1 MNTGVPQVFLFV
13 EELTPAPVL
22 PIQTEKDFLVTGAIL
37 FQSSYEGQEGVYQTF
52 TAFSPG
58 RRGALEESVEW
69 LKEDYVEGRYKG
81 KVLTDF
87 DERVSRFENAVFS
100 LESIFTDPSAG
111 LMTQLQQMGLKQS
124 INIVAQQVNFIPL
137 KKAPETHTGG
147 GSTVLS
153 PLQPVQIVSAG
164 QVNTIGEM
172 SGGSITY
179 NAASPE
185 GEGKAVT
192 AKKILF
198 LGANP
203 KETDQL
209 RLGQEARDI
218 EEGIRRA
225 RQRNDYQFVTK
236 WAVRT
241 ADLRRYLLDEYP
253 QIVHFS
259 GHGEGANGL
268 VFEDNSGNTQLV
280 EAQSLANL
288 FSLFSN
294 TIECVVL
301 NACFSDV
308 QADAIAQHIPFVVG
322 MDNAIPDVTAV
333 QFAVA
338 FYEALASGRGGVEFA
353 FNYAC
358 VAIEMDKLSGQGV
371 PQLRKKQV

>member
-1 MNTGVPQVFLFV
+1 MTAQDKAAIKSMIDAGNLEEAIPAFLRAS
-13 EELTPAPVL
+13 ESL
-22 PIQTEKDFLVTGAIL
+22 PLHDEVTL
-37 FQSSYEGQEGVYQTF
+37 QSS
-52 TAFSPG
+52 
-58 RRGALEESVEW
+58 
-69 LKEDYVEGRYKG
+69 
-81 KVLTDF
+81 
-87 DERVSRFENAVFS
+87 RFNR
-100 LESIFTDPSAG
+100 
-111 LMTQLQQMGLKQS
+111 LKQEIRNGLIS
-124 INIVAQQVNFIPL
+124 KADADMSYAKIAYALIELL
-137 KKAPETHTGG
+137 KKAPETPTGG
-147 GSTVLS
+147 GSAVLS

-179 NAASPE
+179 NAASPQ
-185 GEGKAVT
+185 GEDKAVT

-259 GHGEGANGL
+259 GHGKGANGL

>member
-1 MNTGVPQVFLFV
+1 MTAQDKAAIKSMIDAGNLEEAIPAFLRAS
-13 EELTPAPVL
+13 ESL
-22 PIQTEKDFLVTGAIL
+22 PLHDEVTL
-37 FQSSYEGQEGVYQTF
+37 QSS
-52 TAFSPG
+52 
-58 RRGALEESVEW
+58 
-69 LKEDYVEGRYKG
+69 
-81 KVLTDF
+81 
-87 DERVSRFENAVFS
+87 RFNR
-100 LESIFTDPSAG
+100 
-111 LMTQLQQMGLKQS
+111 LKQEIRNGLIS
-124 INIVAQQVNFIPL
+124 KADADMSYAKIAYALIELL

-147 GSTVLS
+147 GSAVLS